1 MALDDLFSEPPHLAE
16 RRELPLVTQLIER
29 YARERPFDGAEVVF
43 GHLLVRNSMVVAEAA
58 WRGGARLTFA
68 EAHPSPAEAPV
79 RADLL
84 RHGIRVLP
92 PELAVRQGEWFLD
105 VGAVLGRRRTPRGAA
120 EVTRSGIHYYQD
132 LVCPVVSADDCRA
145 KLIEGFFGTGDGF
158 VRAWRQLVPGR
169 PLEGRTVVVF
179 GYGKI
184 GRGVAHRLR
193 GVPMRV
199 TVAETDPSA
208 RRRAASEGFTSVPSA
223 GEELRRGLEQAE
235 VVIAVT
241 GHAGVIGRSLP
252 AEWLRANRPVLVNL
266 GAEDEFGPPFCDDE
280 ILGGRELPL
289 NFHLARPTLNR
300 YVDPPLAAHLLALEA
315 LLRDPQGWSA
325 GVHPLPEAMDT
336 WILRAWRSAWPGEDL
351 TGIAEALDLPGD
363 SASDARSV

>member
-16 RRELPLVTQLIER
+16 RSELPLLTRLIER

-68 EAHPSPAEAPV
+68 DAHPSPADAPV

-84 RHGIRVLP
+84 RHGVRVMPL
-92 PELAVRQGEWFLD
+92 EQAVRRGEWFLD

-132 LVCPVVSADDCRA
+132 LACPVVSADDCRA

-158 VRAWRQLVPGR
+158 VRAWRQLLPDR
-169 PLEGRTVVVF
+169 PLEGLAAVVF

-193 GVPMRV
+193 RVPMRV
-199 TVAETDPSA
+199 TVAEADPSA
-208 RRRAASEGFTSVPSA
+208 LRRAGSEGFDIVPSA
-223 GEELRRGLEQAE
+223 GEELRRRLELAQ

-241 GHAGVIGRSLP
+241 GRAGVIGRSIP
-252 AEWLRANRPVLVNL
+252 AAWLRASRPALVNL
-266 GAEDEFGPPFCDDE
+266 GAEDEFGPPFGDDE

-289 NFHLARPTLNR
+289 NFHLARPTRNR

-315 LLRDPQGWSA
+315 LLRDPNGWKA
-325 GVHPLPEAMDT
+325 GVHPLPEKMDS
-336 WILRAWRSAWPGEDL
+336 WILRTWRAAWPQEDL
-351 TGIAEALDLPGD
+351 TGIAEALRLPGD
-363 SASDARSV
+363 GGADARDV